1 MGEGVDGMV
10 VSRGLLWLLVLL
22 LWLLVLMALV
32 SIANQSAPEVFPRV
46 DVEIQRGWNL
56 VPPEL

>member
-1 MGEGVDGMV
+1 MGEGVGGMV
-10 VSRGLLWLLVLL
+10 VLRGL

-32 SIANQSAPEVFPRV
+32 SIANQSAPEVFPRE

-56 VPPEL
+56 VLPEL